1 MSLLLFCKIGLLQN
15 IFDIL
20 LFNMLMLNFEYFCSG
35 STSYNSVSFE
45 TTKIKQTKRDGWL
58 LLFDIILINNFRGV
72 QKVSNFQKFRKVKG

>member
-1 MSLLLFCKIGLLQN
+1 MLLLLCKIGLLQN

-20 LFNMLMLNFEYFCSG
+20 LFNMLMHNSNFCLG
-35 STSYNSVSFE
+35 LTSYNSVSFE